1 MFIMFQSQDKNQ
13 PFLSAHITLQLERIM
28 FLLGKHKKE
37 HSLKQQQKQQ
47 QKIIH
52 MFLVINAPE
61 WI

>member
-1 MFIMFQSQDKNQ
+1 MFTMFQSQGKNL
-13 PFLSAHITLQLERIM
+13 PFLLTHITSQLEGIM
-28 FLLGKHKKE
+28 YLLGKHKKE

-47 QKIIH
+47 QRIIH